1 MGSPEIHP
9 TATVAEAVDVG
20 EDTRIWHHC
29 HVMAGA
35 RIGARCVLGHAVFV
49 GPNVVIGDG
58 CRIQNHVSL
67 FDGVVLEEDVFVGPS
82 ATFTN
87 VKTPRAFVNRK
98 QEFGLTQVKQG
109 ATIGANA
116 TVLPGVT
123 LGRWC
128 FVAAG
133 AVVTRDVPEFAL
145 VMGVPA
151 RPRGWVSRRGER
163 LALDEDGRGRCLVSG
178 ELYRLE
184 GGRLVLD
191 SNVDSVVDSAID
203 AAIDSAAIDA
213 AADAASGAAAVIDA
227 AAAGP
232 ASSEGSISISPVQEG
247 RD

>member
-9 TATVAEAVDVG
+9 TATVAEAAEVG
-20 EDTRIWHHC
+20 EDTRVWHHC

-49 GPNVVIGDG
+49 GPHVVIGDS

-67 FDGVVLEEDVFVGPS
+67 FDGVLLEEDVFVGPS

-87 VKTPRAFVNRK
+87 VKTPRAFVSRK
-98 QEFGLTQVKQG
+98 HEFGVTRVKRG

-116 TVLPGVT
+116 TILPGVT

-133 AVVTRDVPEFAL
+133 AVVTRDVPDFAL

-151 RPRGWVSRRGER
+151 RPQGWVTRRGER
-163 LALDEDGRGRCLVSG
+163 LTLDEDGRGRCPVSG
-178 ELYRLE
+178 ERYRLVD
-184 GGRLVLD
+184 GALVLE
-191 SNVDSVVDSAID
+191 SE
-203 AAIDSAAIDA
+203 
-213 AADAASGAAAVIDA
+213 ADTG
-227 AAAGP
+227 
-232 ASSEGSISISPVQEG
+232 SSEGSISISPVQEG